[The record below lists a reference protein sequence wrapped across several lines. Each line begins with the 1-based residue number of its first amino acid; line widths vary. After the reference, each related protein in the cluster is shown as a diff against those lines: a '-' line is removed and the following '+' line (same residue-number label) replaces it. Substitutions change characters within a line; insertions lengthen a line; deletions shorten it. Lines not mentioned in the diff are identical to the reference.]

1 MHWTPGQHWDSDGA
15 RIDRDGRR
23 GISRRTFVQ
32 RAGLLGVSAAGLGS
46 LSPSAVA
53 SHARRP
59 KLGRGPLRVARTNPR
74 YLADQTGRLVYL
86 AGAETWGNV
95 QDGFIS
101 TAFGY
106 NWGTPFQERAF
117 LDMMSANGLN
127 YIRLWLYETPFVTN
141 FGGEA
146 GQPDDHPHPVPWL
159 RTGPGTA
166 FDGGPKFDLTKIDPA
181 YVARFRERA
190 QAAGERGIYVSVML
204 FEGFSVLSPQAAQDL
219 AGWAGHPFNAT
230 NNINGID
237 GDPGGT
243 GQGIATHTLAIPAVT
258 RLQDLYVRTIVNRMN
273 DLDNV
278 LYEIANESPG
288 TVEWQ
293 YHVIDTIKALERC
306 KLKRHPVFMSRVG
319 RQPGALSPQN
329 NDILFQSRADVIAP
343 GNFAG
348 LDLRSNP
355 PEADGSK
362 VIIAETDH
370 MGFTALQD
378 DPVGARAWAWKE
390 FTRGNNPSL
399 LDYDPDK
406 SGFDEGVRALG
417 DTRRMA
423 SRIDL
428 VSMTPR
434 SSLSSTGYCLA
445 DPSAEYLVYQPGSGA
460 FTLNLRP
467 GSYALEWLDPSAG
480 ATVARSHVAATR
492 HTRSVEFTPPFA
504 GDAVL
509 HLKSRRR
516 H

>member
-1 MHWTPGQHWDSDGA
+1 MRRTPGHQSDSDDEGA
-15 RIDRDGRR
+15 HRERSR

-32 RAGLLGVSAAGLGS
+32 RAGLLGVTAAGLGS

-53 SHARRP
+53 SGARRTR
-59 KLGRGPLRVARTNPR
+59 LVRGPLRVSRANPR
-74 YLADQTGRLVYL
+74 YLADQSGRLVYL

-106 NWGTPFQERAF
+106 GWGTPFQERAF

-146 GQPDDHPHPVPWL
+146 GQPNDLPHPVPWL

-181 YVARFRERA
+181 YIARFRERV
-190 QAAGERGIYVSVML
+190 QSAGARGIFVSVML
-204 FEGFSVLSPQAAQDL
+204 FEGFSILSPQAAQDL
-219 AGWAGHPFNAT
+219 AGWAGHPFNAA

-237 GDPGGT
+237 GDPDGT

-258 RLQDLYVRTIVNRMN
+258 RLQDLYVRRMVDALN

-278 LYEIANESPG
+278 MYEIANESPG

-293 YHVIDTIKALERC
+293 YHVIDTIKAHERS
-306 KLKRHPVFMSRVG
+306 KPKRHPVYMSRVG

-329 NDILFQSRADVIAP
+329 NEVLFQSRADVIAP
-343 GNFAG
+343 GNFTG
-348 LDLRSNP
+348 LDLRSDP

-370 MGFTALQD
+370 LGFTALQD
-378 DPVGARAWAWKE
+378 DVVGARAWAWKE

-399 LDYDPDK
+399 LDYDPTK
-406 SGFDEGVRALG
+406 AGFAEGVRALG
-417 DTRRMA
+417 DTRRTA

-428 VSMTPR
+428 VGMTPR

-445 DPSAEYLVYQPGSGA
+445 DPGAEYLVYQPGSGA
-460 FTLNLRP
+460 FTLALRP
-467 GSYALEWLDPSAG
+467 GNYALEWLDPRVG
-480 ATVARSHVAATR
+480 ATVAHSKLVASR
-492 HTRSVEFTPPFA
+492 HTRSVEFSPPFT

-509 HLKSRRR
+509 HLKSRRG